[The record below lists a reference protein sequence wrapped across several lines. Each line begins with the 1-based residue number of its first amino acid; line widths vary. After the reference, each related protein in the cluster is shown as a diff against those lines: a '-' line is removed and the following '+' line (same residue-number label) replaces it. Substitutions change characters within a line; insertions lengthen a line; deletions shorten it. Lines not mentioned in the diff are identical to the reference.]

1 MAMRVLFCTSAFCSA
16 HSSGKPY
23 VHPSATRCAVLASMI
38 TVVSSV
44 TIATAST
51 AASSG
56 KHRIAASAS
65 FKNAALFSAFLR
77 SSPVSE
83 MISMSSRFARR
94 SRTCNPVVPASPSMK
109 TFFLPAATIT
119 AERRA
124 EARAVRASDRET
136 HARPRRA
143 GRGLR
148 DREAACM
155 AVVDRRAE
163 ACGRSGRGDRI
174 KRSLGNFYSKKVLST
189 C

>member
-1 MAMRVLFCTSAFCSA
+1 MRLLFRTASLCSA

-23 VHPSATRCAVLASMI
+23 VHPAATRCAVLASMI
-38 TVVSSV
+38 TVFSLV
-44 TIATAST
+44 TMATAST

-65 FKNAALFSAFLR
+65 FRNAARFAASLR

-94 SRTCNPVVPASPSMK
+94 SRTCKPVVPASPSMN

-124 EARAVRASDRET
+124 EARAVRAAGRET
-136 HARPRRA
+136 QARPRTA
-143 GRGLR
+143 GRALR

-155 AVVDRRAE
+155 AIADRRARG
-163 ACGRSGRGDRI
+163 AVRSE
-174 KRSLGNFYSKKVLST
+174 
-189 C
+189 